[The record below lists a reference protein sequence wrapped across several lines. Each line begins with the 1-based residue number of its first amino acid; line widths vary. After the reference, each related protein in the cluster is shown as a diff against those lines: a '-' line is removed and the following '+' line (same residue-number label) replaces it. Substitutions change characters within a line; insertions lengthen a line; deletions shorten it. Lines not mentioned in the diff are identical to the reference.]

1 SPLLSASA
9 ADPSRPHIAPGGVV
23 RVDGLAVR
31 AMGGNALVGPTLAI
45 DARSSVGAV
54 LLPVPRRPERRLA
67 RFRLW
72 GVLGERPAR
81 APRFGARG
89 ELGGGSPE
97 VPRGLRLEGAR
108 AGARA
113 RGGPGGAGEPAA
125 VLEVI
130 RCRVEGCPACRAG
143 EGE

>member
-1 SPLLSASA
+1 
-9 ADPSRPHIAPGGVV
+9 
-23 RVDGLAVR
+23 
-31 AMGGNALVGPTLAI
+31 MGGNALVGPTLAI

-89 ELGGGSPE
+89 ELGGGSP
-97 VPRGLRLEGAR
+97 RFLEGSGSKGPAP
-108 AGARA
+108 ALELEAAPGA
-113 RGGPGGAGEPAA
+113 PASPPPSSRSSVA
-125 VLEVI
+125 V
-130 RCRVEGCPACRAG
+130 
-143 EGE
+143 